1 MKFRTDFVTNSSSS
15 SFTLTVIVR
24 TKKNDKFELYFDP
37 SEYSDVSEA
46 SFRGSLYSLM
56 NTTAQEAINEINAQ
70 EFALT
75 GTLFDGRPARLARS
89 RNESPVFLVM
99 KPLKSGQAPIV
110 DVMNEEGS
118 LGYLP
123 AHVARNIS
131 ALLLDYGLSL
141 QGTLVKKLR
150 YQKDQTDQ
158 AHVSAA
164 CVRFK
169 LENPAD
175 RDVPVSRFLSVEAL
189 CHFLLDAINPGIA
202 MPAAAEVDEYKVLRE
217 NLEAYEKGELDITG
231 EEADS
236 FRKKLEILEVVDED
250 GPYGCLV
257 KDVHEQKADFFKAIV
272 DKVQSVNELKSIEI
286 IRRYNAWGE
295 WANWVADND
304 KELVAFAKAL
314 LKNKGNNQQ
323 GIRQQMFDYIH
334 SPAPRTMGYDFSF
347 ANGFSEVN
355 YSWDGGLEDLDELAK
370 RLCSNQGPGSVSGT
384 EFYKIDLET
393 GEYSADAD
401 FDLH

>member
-24 TKKNDKFELYFDP
+24 TKKNDKFDLYFDP

-46 SFRGSLYSLM
+46 SFRGSLVSLM
-56 NTTAQEAINEINAQ
+56 KTTAQKAIDEINAQ

-89 RNESPVFLVM
+89 RNKSPVFLVM
-99 KPLKSGQAPIV
+99 NPLKTGQAPIV

-123 AHVARNIS
+123 AHVARKIS
-131 ALLLDYGLSL
+131 ALLLDYDLSL
-141 QGTLVKKLR
+141 QGTLVKNFR
-150 YQKDQTDQ
+150 YQENQIDQE
-158 AHVSAA
+158 HVSAA

-175 RDVPVSRFLSVEAL
+175 QDVPVNRFLSVEDF
-189 CHFLLDAINPGIA
+189 CHFLLDAINPGID
-202 MPAAAEVDEYKVLRE
+202 MPAVEVDEYKVLRE

-236 FRKKLEILEVVDED
+236 LREKLEKLEVVDED
-250 GPYGCLV
+250 GPYDHLV

-272 DKVQSVNELKSIEI
+272 DKVQSVNELKSVEI
-286 IRRYNAWGE
+286 IRHYNAWGE
-295 WANWVADND
+295 WAEWVADND

-314 LKNKGNNQQ
+314 LKSKGDDRE

-334 SPAPRTMGYDFSF
+334 SPAPRTMGYDFRF
-347 ANGFSEVN
+347 ASGFSEVN
-355 YSWDGGLEDLDELAK
+355 YSWDGDLEDLDELAK
-370 RLCSNQGPGSVSGT
+370 RLCSNQGPRSVSGT

-393 GEYSADAD
+393 GEYSADAE
-401 FDLH
+401 FNLY